1 MRIAY
6 ATNPAVLTA
15 LAQQPRS
22 QHRNAAPRGNTAR
35 GGRGGRGRGGSR
47 RSEGQTKKSQEEL
60 DAEMDSYMQAP
71 PVCIIKSLDTVKKK
85 CMLNQLF
92 LFLVRGHSHG
102 VLKLSSLFLTVEISL
117 FFRFFF
123 LTITTNLSRFFQCF
137 PWSLI
142 AKVAIFQ

>member
-22 QHRNAAPRGNTAR
+22 QQRNAAPRGNSAR

-71 PVCIIKSLDTVKKK
+71 PVCIVKFIGLCQKE
-85 CMLNQLF
+85 MYADQLF
-92 LFLVRGHSHG
+92 LFLVGGHSHG
-102 VLKLSSLFLTVEISL
+102 VLKPSSLFLTVEISL
-117 FFRFFF
+117 FFLFFF
-123 LTITTNLSRFFQCF
+123 LQ
-137 PWSLI
+137 
-142 AKVAIFQ
+142 